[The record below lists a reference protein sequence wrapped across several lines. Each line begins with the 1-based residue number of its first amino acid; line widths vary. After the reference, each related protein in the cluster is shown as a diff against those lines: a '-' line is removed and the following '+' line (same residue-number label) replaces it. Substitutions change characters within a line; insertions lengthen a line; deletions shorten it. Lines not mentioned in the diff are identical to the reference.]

1 MIKGNTIE
9 GGIDASVWRTPNSV
23 VGGDV
28 ACIDEDA
35 WYAKLK
41 ERRSD
46 ADQPKSLA
54 RLFLPTQ
61 S

>member
-54 RLFLPTQ
+54 RLFL
-61 S
+61 